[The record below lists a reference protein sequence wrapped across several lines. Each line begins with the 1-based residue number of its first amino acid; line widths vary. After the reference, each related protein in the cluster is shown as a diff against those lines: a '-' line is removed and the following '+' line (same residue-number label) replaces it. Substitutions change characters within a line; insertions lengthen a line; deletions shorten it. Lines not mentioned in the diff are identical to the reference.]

1 MCNQY
6 ACYLFAIGR
15 DAVPVATGPTREA
28 ALEKGTP
35 RALAIAASEG
45 VAFMGHSSIG
55 VQTLPDLSEFD
66 FAKLGETLD
75 TFAEERLGL

>member
-6 ACYLFAIGR
+6 ACYLRGIDR
-15 DAVPVATGPTREA
+15 DPVPVATGPTREA
-28 ALEKGTP
+28 AFEKGTA
-35 RALAIAASEG
+35 RALVIAASEG
-45 VAFMGHSSIG
+45 VAFMSHSEIG
-55 VQTLPDLSEFD
+55 VQALPDLSEFD